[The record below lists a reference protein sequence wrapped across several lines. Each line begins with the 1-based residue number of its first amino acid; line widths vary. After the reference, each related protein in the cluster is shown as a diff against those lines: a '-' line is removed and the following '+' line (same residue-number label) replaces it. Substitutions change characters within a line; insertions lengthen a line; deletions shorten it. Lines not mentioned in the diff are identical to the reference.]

1 MGPYW
6 GFDFLDPLR
15 RGSGCVCVCVHC
27 KTGVAAVINLDAKLL
42 NMLGG
47 VLLSMWG
54 FPKIR
59 GAILGSHKTRIIVF

>member
-1 MGPYW
+1 M
-6 GFDFLDPLR
+6 
-15 RGSGCVCVCVHC
+15 CVHC

-59 GAILGSHKTRIIVF
+59 GAILGSHETRIIVF